1 MSKYLNHGN
10 KLLYFAEK
18 TNDST
23 YATPVKW
30 NGLVGGE
37 MENESESENIYADDI
52 VYATSSGAK
61 SKKVTLKVL
70 QIPKE
75 AETVICGKKYDANEM
90 CTNTGTK
97 KKVALMWCENVI
109 DTETGKEFRRLHIFY
124 DCFLVGQ
131 PKFETETD
139 EDKVSVSEI
148 ELEFTSTANEEIV
161 DSNMNAIDYVIV
173 DESEKTKPIF
183 DTLGTEVYIPTFA

>member
-18 TNDST
+18 TSGST

-30 NGLVGGE
+30 NGLIGGE
-37 MENESESENIYADDI
+37 MENESESENFYADDI
-52 VYATSSGAK
+52 VYATLGGAK
-61 SKKVTLKVL
+61 SKKVTLKVA

-75 AETVICGKKYDANEM
+75 AETTICGKKYDENEM

-139 EDKVSVSEI
+139 EDKASVSEI
-148 ELEFTSTANEEIV
+148 ELEFTSTANEDIV